1 MGGVQRIVPMSEVI
15 WQGGRTCSSEHGA
28 REVETCETWQK
39 MFFGVFVLMLAWA
52 APYAPHA
59 AQSRARPWPWLRRG
73 GSPSML
79 LETDE
84 FPRPHR
90 HIASALAPGASS
102 LRERRLRRMYTP
114 PEHRPEEPPCLTRPV
129 NGTIDMWLFEAADGT
144 QWGAV
149 GVNRSQAATWLRYER
164 LEVAPQS
171 SDDPST
177 SGGGTHVRVVKRLL
191 RQRDRTAALDVER
204 WAAGAAAAAPAMREA
219 ALAHALRCER
229 LELTERATH
238 RRLERLWRQQR
249 LLLRGVRFSELA
261 THGRLHTAARREA
274 EEGETDEVAPE
285 GGEEGGEEGV
295 FDGEKGVQ
303 DGNTRSSN
311 AVAGADD
318 DPRLVRTSATRR
330 RRLVEREFRQRL
342 VEREFRHELLS
353 HVRRVRRLQSTCNRE
368 RHALLYYFRSHSGV
382 ELGALQRSAL
392 ERHGVDASL
401 EGWRRL
407 LRWFKGHFPYNRAT
421 CAECGAGPG
430 ELLGNVYPSARELS
444 FAASRAELQHCRA
457 CGAVT
462 RFPRYNDVQK
472 VLRTRTGRCGEY
484 SQVLLQ
490 LAHALGWRARLVV
503 DWTDHMWIEL
513 KVPEETPGAEGAED
527 NEAAVAV
534 AARGGAAAATAGE
547 ASGRPLVP
555 LMMSLRRRVGK
566 RAVRRRRQGD
576 CAHRWVAMD
585 PCEATVDEPLIYGRD
600 WGKTLTYVVAI
611 GDGTLVDV
619 TSSYSHDWNA
629 TLTARTLAP
638 EQVARSLRWVSRL
651 PWRPPWA

>member
-1 MGGVQRIVPMSEVI
+1 M
-15 WQGGRTCSSEHGA
+15 
-28 REVETCETWQK
+28 
-39 MFFGVFVLMLAWA
+39 FVLLLAWA
-52 APYAPHA
+52 APNAPHVT
-59 AQSRARPWPWLRRG
+59 QSRARPRPWLQRD
-73 GSPSML
+73 GSPTML
-79 LETDE
+79 LETVE
-84 FPRPHR
+84 LPRPHR

-102 LRERRLRRMYTP
+102 LRERRLRRMYSP
-114 PEHRPEEPPCLTRPV
+114 PEQRPEEPPCITRPV

-164 LEVAPQS
+164 LGVAPQS
-171 SDDPST
+171 SDDPSPP
-177 SGGGTHVRVVKRLL
+177 GGDTQVRVVQRRL
-191 RQRDRTAALDVER
+191 RQQDRPPALDVER
-204 WAAGAAAAAPAMREA
+204 WAAAAATAAPAMREA

-229 LELTERATH
+229 LELSERATH
-238 RRLERLWRQQR
+238 RRLKRLWRQQR
-249 LLLRGVRFSELA
+249 LLLRGVRLSELA
-261 THGRLHTAARREA
+261 THGQLDAAARREA
-274 EEGETDEVAPE
+274 EEVVPE
-285 GGEEGGEEGV
+285 GGAEGGD
-295 FDGEKGVQ
+295 DGEVGGQ
-303 DGNTRSSN
+303 DGNARTSS
-311 AVAGADD
+311 AVAGTED
-318 DPRLVRTSATRR
+318 DPRLVRNSATRR
-330 RRLVEREFRQRL
+330 RLVEHLHAKEFRRD
-342 VEREFRHELLS
+342 LLT
-353 HVRRVRRLQSTCNRE
+353 HVRRVRRLQSTCSRE
-368 RHALLYYFRSHSGV
+368 RHALLYYVRSHSGV

-401 EGWRRL
+401 EGWRQL
-407 LRWFKGHFPYNRAT
+407 LRWFKRHFPYNRAT

-527 NEAAVAV
+527 NEAAAAV
-534 AARGGAAAATAGE
+534 AERGGAAAATAGE
-547 ASGRPLVP
+547 TSGRPLVP

-576 CAHRWVAMD
+576 GAHRWVALD

-638 EQVARSLRWVSRL
+638 EQVARSLGWVSRL